1 MKTVTEI
8 TAERR
13 ERPMK
18 TVTEITAE
26 KKEASEIRLAAYCR
40 VSSGSADQRHSFAA
54 QIQYYADYCKQNPQ
68 YKLVDV
74 YADEAVTGTCAE
86 KRDDFLR
93 LMRDCRKGK
102 IDRIIVKSVS
112 RFARN
117 TQELLA
123 ALRMLSEHGVS
134 VFFEEQG
141 IDTVRMDNEMIIT
154 FPGMAA
160 QQESLAIS
168 GNVRWSYRKR
178 MASGEFNC
186 TYPAYGF
193 RLIDGKLQ
201 INETEA
207 AVVRRIFALYLQGL
221 GRQAIADVLNQEG
234 IRTRCEGKQW
244 RATGISYLLGNE
256 RYVGDAL
263 LQKKYTTQ
271 TLPFREK
278 YNHGEL
284 PQYYVENSNPAIIS
298 REDFAAVQA
307 LRRQRQQVWRT
318 DRGKHRLSGLLRCP
332 DCGRS
337 LRRLCCNGTAYW
349 SCAFQNSGASTCR
362 KVRVREEEVINAFSL
377 LLRKLRANREHILP
391 PLIQQLTLVNEYS
404 CGNQVR
410 LHEIDKVLADR
421 SAQKLVV
428 TRLHTKGILTA
439 SDYAAQAD
447 MLDGAIN
454 HLRLERRRLLTEA
467 ENDGQLDDLKIL
479 NQLLE
484 TGEDDEGI
492 LEQIITEIAAV
503 RNEELRFKLLGDLEL
518 TEIIPEK
525 GRCTNA

>member
-1 MKTVTEI
+1 
-8 TAERR
+8 
-13 ERPMK
+13 MK

-40 VSSGSADQRHSFAA
+40 VSSASADQRHSFAA

-68 YKLVDV
+68 YRLVDV

-141 IDTVRMDNEMIIT
+141 IDTARMDNEMIIT

-201 INETEA
+201 IDETEA

-234 IRTRCEGKQW
+234 IRTRREGKQW

-256 RYVGDAL
+256 RYIGDAL

-271 TLPFREK
+271 SLPKF
-278 YNHGEL
+278 
-284 PQYYVENSNPAIIS
+284 
-298 REDFAAVQA
+298 
-307 LRRQRQQVWRT
+307 
-318 DRGKHRLSGLLRCP
+318 
-332 DCGRS
+332 
-337 LRRLCCNGTAYW
+337 LCCK
-349 SCAFQNSGASTCR
+349 SR
-362 KVRVREEEVINAFSL
+362 
-377 LLRKLRANREHILP
+377 
-391 PLIQQLTLVNEYS
+391 
-404 CGNQVR
+404 GN
-410 LHEIDKVLADR
+410 
-421 SAQKLVV
+421 
-428 TRLHTKGILTA
+428 
-439 SDYAAQAD
+439 
-447 MLDGAIN
+447 
-454 HLRLERRRLLTEA
+454 
-467 ENDGQLDDLKIL
+467 
-479 NQLLE
+479 
-484 TGEDDEGI
+484 
-492 LEQIITEIAAV
+492 
-503 RNEELRFKLLGDLEL
+503 
-518 TEIIPEK
+518 
-525 GRCTNA
+525 

>member
-1 MKTVTEI
+1 
-8 TAERR
+8 
-13 ERPMK
+13 MK

-141 IDTVRMDNEMIIT
+141 IDTARMDNEMIIT

-234 IRTRCEGKQW
+234 IRTRREGKQW

-391 PLIQQLTLVNEYS
+391 PLIQQLTLLNEYS
-404 CGNQVR
+404 CGNQAR

-447 MLDGAIN
+447 VLDGAIN
-454 HLRLERRRLLTEA
+454 HLRLERRRLLAEA
-467 ENDGQLDDLKIL
+467 ENDGQLDDLRIL

-484 TGEDDEGI
+484 TGEDDDGI
-492 LEQIITEIAAV
+492 LEQIVTEIAAV
-503 RNEELRFKLLGDLEL
+503 RNEELRFKLLGGLEL